1 MAMGSLSGSPIETE
15 GRKGGSREEEGGGGF
30 DMLPPGEGRGGRQ
43 LYHMVVRGGGLANR
57 GGRRGAGDGR
67 DGGEAGPGGQ
77 RPGCERERESQGSGG
92 APTCGLGRHSVRR
105 EPIQT
110 LNGSNLISNSFQLC
124 LI

>member
-1 MAMGSLSGSPIETE
+1 VGR
-15 GRKGGSREEEGGGGF
+15 RKGGPTCCHLEKEGGV
-30 DMLPPGEGRGGRQ
+30 DSRTTWLSE
-43 LYHMVVRGGGLANR
+43 VAGGGLANR

-67 DGGEAGPGGQ
+67 DEGEAGPGGQ
-77 RPGCERERESQGSGG
+77 WPGCERESQGSGG
-92 APTCGLGRHSVRR
+92 VPTCGPGRHSVRR